1 MKFSVGCNFLYLE
14 TYCSLCFSSLPHL
27 HCSFSHLYL
36 RPKQV
41 HTWGVLPPGE
51 KASPLAGGQG
61 HHRGAVSLGKVCS
74 QSQQQVSVAWHVG
87 PRNHCRLHDTSK
99 IQQSVKTD
107 RGCNKAT
114 KIYLLL
120 YLEYVRF
127 STSTLLDNSA
137 LQYTQ
142 RHEGNYTI
150 AKSQLSKAQSKSRI

>member
-61 HHRGAVSLGKVCS
+61 HHRGAASLGKVCS

-87 PRNHCRLHDTSK
+87 PRDHCRLHDTSK

-114 KIYLLL
+114 KIYFITLFRICEIFNLNS
-120 YLEYVRF
+120 VRQF
-127 STSTLLDNSA
+127 SPSIHTK
-137 LQYTQ
+137 TQ
-142 RHEGNYTI
+142 RQLYNSKKPTV
-150 AKSQLSKAQSKSRI
+150 KSPE